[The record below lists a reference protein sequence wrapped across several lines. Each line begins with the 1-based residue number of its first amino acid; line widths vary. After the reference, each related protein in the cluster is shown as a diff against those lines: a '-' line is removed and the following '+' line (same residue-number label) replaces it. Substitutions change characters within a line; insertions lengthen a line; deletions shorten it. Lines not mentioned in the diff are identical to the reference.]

1 MAICLL
7 FFAGDTSQDA
17 ASPQCF
23 KVVLL
28 GDPRVGKTSLVKAL
42 KNDTKTRDDTEYKPT
57 TGAWVTHYNL
67 TASRR
72 LLITDACGNNE
83 FPPLTNLYL
92 RTLHCVLFVFSLD
105 EPLSLKELPHWYEV
119 FKQSCSGDASKVAKF
134 VVGTKMDA
142 VHGRTEVQGEATCFA
157 KSIGAEMWVT
167 SAHKSFNVHELF
179 TRIAD
184 NVNQMPE
191 KELVFGSIDHE
202 DHHTRF
208 SYQSMI
214 DDALIGKGALVKY
227 PDPIRLDTEQEK
239 ISELTLSHQCVT
251 MTGQNRT
258 FKWGTWSHELRLAC
272 IVYILRVKLF

>member
-1 MAICLL
+1 MAICLS

-28 GDPRVGKTSLVKAL
+28 GDRRVGKTSLVKAL
-42 KNDTKTRDDTEYKPT
+42 KNDTKTRDYTEYKPT
-57 TGAWVTHYNL
+57 TGAWVTHYDFA
-67 TASRR
+67 ASRR
-72 LLITDACGNNE
+72 LLITDASGNQE
-83 FPPLTNLYL
+83 SAPLTNLYL
-92 RTLHCVLFVFSLD
+92 RTLHCVVFVFSLN

-119 FKQSCSGDASKVAKF
+119 FKQSCLGDASKVAKF

-142 VHGRTEVQGEATCFA
+142 VHGETELQEEATCFA
-157 KSIGAEMWVT
+157 KRIGAEMWVT
-167 SAHKSFNVHELF
+167 SAPKSFNIHELF

-191 KELVFGSIDHE
+191 KELVFGSIDLE
-202 DHHTRF
+202 DHHT
-208 SYQSMI
+208 SSHQSMI

-239 ISELTLSHQCVT
+239 ISELILSYQCVT

-258 FKWGTWSHELRLAC
+258 FKWGTWSRELR
-272 IVYILRVKLF
+272 

>member
-7 FFAGDTSQDA
+7 FFAGDASQDA
-17 ASPQCF
+17 ASAQCF

-28 GDPRVGKTSLVKAL
+28 GNSRVGKTSLIKDL
-42 KNDTKTRDDTEYKPT
+42 KNDTKTRDYTEYKPT
-57 TGAWVTHYNL
+57 TGAWVTHYDL

-72 LLITDACGNNE
+72 LLITDASGSQE
-83 FPPLTNLYL
+83 FSPLTNLYL
-92 RTLHCVLFVFSLD
+92 RTLHCVVFVFSLN
-105 EPLSLKELPHWYEV
+105 EPLSLKGLRRWYEV
-119 FKQSCSGDASKVAKF
+119 FKQSCTGDASKVAKF

-142 VHGRTEVQGEATCFA
+142 VHGRTELQEEAICFA
-157 KSIGAEMWVT
+157 NSIGAEMWVT
-167 SAHKSFNVHELF
+167 SATKSFNIHELF

-191 KELVFGSIDHE
+191 KELVFGSIDLE

-227 PDPIRLDTEQEK
+227 PDPIHLDTEQEK
-239 ISELTLSHQCVT
+239 ISELMLSHQCVT
-251 MTGQNRT
+251 MIGQNRT
-258 FKWGTWSHELRLAC
+258 FEWSTWSRELRLAC
-272 IVYILRVKLF
+272 IFYILRVKLF